1 MHLVTQEAIRYSR
14 SAAIIVSP
22 AGYPKLSAA
31 TRATNRNIS
40 YPEEERYSSRV
51 LAFAV
56 DMRLKAMLPLPIFEA
71 NVREL

>member
-40 YPEEERYSSRV
+40 HSEEERYLSRV
-51 LAFAV
+51 VAFVV
-56 DMRLKAMLPLPIFEA
+56 DMKFKAMLPLAIFEA